1 MAHAE
6 PDVPGRRI
14 HVTTAAPT
22 ERHARSIWDCYRTV
36 FGDAPD
42 YSIWVEETLRRHAR
56 RDGFRLVSATDG
68 ATVAGFAWGYIGSRG
83 QYWTDL
89 AAGALSPD
97 VAATWLGGHF
107 EFVELGVAPERRR
120 HGLGQALHDALLQGV
135 DRPCLLSTIDEPS
148 DPAVR
153 LYVRSGWRRLGVLT
167 PGRQIMGRMPE
178 WTAR

>member
-6 PDVPGRRI
+6 PDAPGRRI

-36 FGDAPD
+36 FGNAPD
-42 YSIWVEETLRRHAR
+42 YSVWVEETLRRHAR

-68 ATVAGFAWGYIGSRG
+68 SAVTGFAWRYIGYRG

-89 AAGALSPD
+89 AA
-97 VAATWLGGHF
+97 TWLGRHF

-120 HGLGQALHDALLQGV
+120 HGLGQALHDALLRGV

-167 PGRQIMGRMPE
+167 PGRQIMGRLPE
-178 WTAR
+178 RTAR